1 MVKLLNILSEKIA
14 GNKTPSF
21 ISHQLLLKEYE
32 EEEKILVVPS
42 LKYFGDDWNVLQSFL
57 KSKGNPKW
65 KLLDDLDLDNSSIKT
80 LGNLQYVGGGLFLRN
95 TPIES
100 LGNLQSVE
108 GYLDLSHSPIESL
121 GNLESVGGGL
131 FLRNTPIKSLG
142 NLISVGSYLEL
153 RNTQIESLGNLMS
166 VRGYLDLKNTPI
178 SKKYTEEEIRQMV
191 NVKGHI
197 FI

>member
-21 ISHQLLLKEYE
+21 ISHPLLLKEYE

-42 LKYFGDDWNVLQSFL
+42 LKYFGDDWNLLQSFL

-65 KLLDDLDLDNSSIKT
+65 KILDDLDLDNSSIKT

-100 LGNLQSVE
+100 LGNLQSVG

-166 VRGYLDLKNTPI
+166 VGGYLDLKNTPI

>member
-32 EEEKILVVPS
+32 EEEKLLVVPS
-42 LKYFGDDWNVLQSFL
+42 LKYFGDDWNLLQSFL

-65 KLLDDLDLDNSSIKT
+65 KILDDLDLDNSSIKT
-80 LGNLQYVGGGLFLRN
+80 LGNLQSVGGSLYLDG

-100 LGNLQSVE
+100 LGNLQSVG
-108 GYLDLSHSPIESL
+108 GYLDLNDTQIESL

-131 FLRNTPIKSLG
+131 YLRNTPIKSLG

-166 VRGYLDLKNTPI
+166 VGGYLHLRNTPI
-178 SKKYTEEEIRQMV
+178 SKKYTEEEIRKMV

>member
-80 LGNLQYVGGGLFLRN
+80 LGNLQYVGGYLYLNDTG
-95 TPIES
+95 IKS
-100 LGNLQSVE
+100 LDNLQSV
-108 GYLDLSHSPIESL
+108 GD
-121 GNLESVGGGL
+121 GL
-131 FLRNTPIKSLG
+131 F
-142 NLISVGSYLEL
+142 L
-153 RNTQIESLGNLMS
+153 RNTQIESLGNLQS
-166 VRGYLDLKNTPI
+166 VVGNLDLRNTQIESLGNLQHVGRYLDLRNTPI

-191 NVKGHI
+191 NVKGVI